1 MHVLYWCIPLN
12 KRKSWMKKRSE
23 RLNSE
28 KRLIRSV
35 SNVFLSNFLINYLF
49 GTSPEDELRP
59 NLNAS
64 PWIATLMKYMMRLS
78 VEREMDSE
86 NVDLCEVYRTL
97 WCAHLFIKVS
107 VRSKGATDIWMD
119 RQSRWQ
125 IYWQNLKH
133 KLTEKTDSFP
143 SFTSILTATAFTLW
157 NIMNLTWHKPPL

>member
-1 MHVLYWCIPLN
+1 
-12 KRKSWMKKRSE
+12 MKKRSE

-97 WCAHLFIKVS
+97 
-107 VRSKGATDIWMD
+107 
-119 RQSRWQ
+119 
-125 IYWQNLKH
+125 
-133 KLTEKTDSFP
+133 
-143 SFTSILTATAFTLW
+143 
-157 NIMNLTWHKPPL
+157 